1 MKAKKLP
8 LFQEPAAKKVL
19 TQACQ
24 RHGSSLKLLQE
35 LLDLQHRYIG
45 SGRQQGITGEIDS
58 ILDEYIDQ

>member
-19 TQACQ
+19 NQACQ
-24 RHGSSLKLLQE
+24 RHSASIKLLQD
-35 LLDLQHRYIG
+35 LLELQHRYIG